1 MKRQRGS
8 NKFDFAITVVIFG
21 LLATAL
27 LVRLNA
33 IQEDAERTEVQLTV
47 RNIRVGIQ
55 LAIGER
61 IMRGEEDRIGE
72 VAKASPVDFLGHKPR
87 SFTNARAP
95 EAPGQ
100 WSYDPVRRELKYQ
113 PRIPGAFPEAT
124 ELCWR
129 YVARVDS
136 SGRTVGISLEGLN

>member
-1 MKRQRGS
+1 MKRQGGS
-8 NKFDFAITVVIFG
+8 NKFDFAITVVIFSV
-21 LLATAL
+21 LATAL

-33 IQEDAERTEVQLTV
+33 IQEEAERTAVQLTV

-61 IMRGEEDRIGE
+61 IMRGEEGRIVE
-72 VAKASPVDFLGHKPR
+72 VAQANPVDFLGHKPR
-87 SFTNARAP
+87 GFTDARAP

-100 WSYDPVRRELKYQ
+100 WSYDPGRRELKYQ
-113 PRIPGAFPEAT
+113 PRIPGAFSNAT

-136 SGRTVGISLEGLN
+136 TGRTVGVSLVGIN